1 MTAIH
6 KSSHLTRCVG
16 GREKLLVAS
25 ESIFTCFQSWVIQE
39 IALAKKKKGEGVIS
53 ASLFFCFW
61 ILIIPM
67 SENELQGAEMDQT
80 GSAQNKTKASK
91 AS

>member
-1 MTAIH
+1 M
-6 KSSHLTRCVG
+6 
-16 GREKLLVAS
+16 AS

-39 IALAKKKKGEGVIS
+39 IALAKKKKGGEGVIS

-80 GSAQNKTKASK
+80 GSAKNKTKASK